1 MQKRVA
7 FLGGASRS
15 SVGGSSQDVHVYMKA
30 SRCHAQVFSYLAWSK
45 THLYTCLHM
54 QTTPMSVCFSSPKTM
69 CSLGQEMLKCQRS
82 AHPLRNSSTL
92 TPSGP
97 SGHTPSHSQAVCWY
111 CCHTSHMWPHVCG
124 DVCRSTPEL
133 VSTCS
138 EWQRLRLI

>member
-1 MQKRVA
+1 
-7 FLGGASRS
+7 
-15 SVGGSSQDVHVYMKA
+15 
-30 SRCHAQVFSYLAWSK
+30 
-45 THLYTCLHM
+45 M
-54 QTTPMSVCFSSPKTM
+54 QTTPMSVCFSSPKTV

-111 CCHTSHMWPHVCG
+111 CCHTSHMWPPICG
-124 DVCRSTPEL
+124 DVCRSAPEL

-138 EWQRLRLI
+138 EWQRLRLSRKEVSVHSRKHSLWFSCVYSWTGRGIPSKILFPHLAVLRLQLN